1 MSHSI
6 PLYIFVS
13 KFILGAT
20 SVVPPANLAQSV
32 ERAPFKRVAV
42 GSSPTVGIFYLTKFK
57 CFLTANLKI
66 A

>member
-20 SVVPPANLAQSV
+20 SVVPPANLAQSA
-32 ERAPFKRVAV
+32 ERKPFKLVAV
-42 GSSPTVGIFYLTKFK
+42 GSIPTVGRPKF
-57 CFLTANLKI
+57 FSPR
-66 A
+66 

>member
-6 PLYIFVS
+6 PLYMFVS
-13 KFILGAT
+13 KFILGAI

-42 GSSPTVGIFYLTKFK
+42 GSIPTVGTSSLV
-57 CFLTANLKI
+57 
-66 A
+66 